1 MRLPLRTHGYRAAAT
16 LALACALTATT
27 QQAARADPT
36 TLTEVRARLQSL
48 YHDAE
53 VATDKYNA
61 ADVKVTAQKK
71 KRVGTLNAQVHTTE
85 AKLARL
91 TTLAGA
97 AARAQYRGGGVPAEL
112 QFAFASDPGR
122 ALDNAGLALQ
132 AQQNTQNLLTD
143 LTATRENLRTRTD
156 DAASE
161 LKRLQTSRRAMDT
174 ERKKIEQHITAAQ
187 TLESRLAA
195 KERQRLAALDRQD
208 ADKAQAKWESTGIL
222 KKVGTDATAAGRKAI
237 AYATRQLGKPYVWGA
252 EGPDSFDCSGLTSQ
266 AWLAAGRRDS
276 PHVGTAVG
284 AAEARPGRGHAS
296 RRPHHLLLRREPCGH
311 LHRGRGH
318 HLGAQAGAGG
328 VCVTGGV
335 DADPRGGAAGRV
347 NRLWCGARCAS

>member
-1 MRLPLRTHGYRAAAT
+1 MRRPLRTHGYRAAAAV
-16 LALACALTATT
+16 ALACALTAAT
-27 QQAARADPT
+27 QQAARADPM
-36 TLTEVRARLQSL
+36 TLTEVRAQLQSL

-61 ADVKVTAQKK
+61 ADGKVTAQKK
-71 KRVGTLNAQVHTTE
+71 RVGTLDAQVRTTE

-112 QFAFASDPGR
+112 QFALASDPGR

-143 LTATRENLRTRTD
+143 LTATREHLRTRTD
-156 DAASE
+156 EAAGE
-161 LKRLQTSRRAMDT
+161 LRRLRASRHAMDT
-174 ERKKIEQHITAAQ
+174 ERKKIEQHITEAK

-195 KERQRLAALDRQD
+195 TERQRLAALDKKD
-208 ADKAQAKWESTGIL
+208 ADDAQAKWESTGIL

-266 AWLAAGRRDS
+266 AWLAAGVTIPRTS
-276 PHVGTAVG
+276 EQQWAQLKHVPVEDMRPGDLIIYFSDASHVALYIG
-284 AAEARPGRGHAS
+284 DGNIISAPRPGRYVYVSPAAS
-296 RRPHHLLLRREPCGH
+296 MQILGVVRPE
-311 LHRGRGH
+311 
-318 HLGAQAGAGG
+318 A
-328 VCVTGGV
+328 
-335 DADPRGGAAGRV
+335 
-347 NRLWCGARCAS
+347 